1 MADAT
6 RPLSVRLPDA
16 DHTRLSYQAK
26 RLSGTP
32 SALARELI
40 RSGLAGNDPAAQA
53 ERLLKIERRLA
64 AISQDVAVIIQ
75 STEQQAQ
82 SLGHVDGMFRQL
94 LHALA
99 GEPLR
104 EETPHVHS

>member
-6 RPLSVRLPDA
+6 RPISIRLPEA
-16 DHTRLSYQAK
+16 DHARLSDQAK

-64 AISQDVAVIIQ
+64 AISQDVTVVIQ
-75 STEQQAQ
+75 STDRQAQ
-82 SLGHVDGMFRQL
+82 SVGHIETMFHQL
-94 LHALA
+94 LRALA
-99 GEPLR
+99 GDTVK
-104 EETPHVHS
+104 EETRHVSR

>member
-6 RPLSVRLPDA
+6 RPLSIRLPEA
-16 DHTRLSYQAK
+16 DHAALSNLAA

-64 AISQDVAVIIQ
+64 AISQDVGKVIQ
-75 STEQQAQ
+75 STEQQVQ
-82 SLGHVDGMFRQL
+82 RLDHVDGMFRQL

-104 EETPHVHS
+104 EEIHHVRS